1 MAGEVWQS
9 GTGRYTGTASIGELK
24 RFEALVREDERKIV
38 MNEPLTKEMW
48 QRFEDEI
55 RADERNASI
64 NAVLRVIK
72 ELYPA
77 LVLAAF
83 SNRDNAWVLNKV
95 KESIEKLKEKPND
108 PRSY

>member
-1 MAGEVWQS
+1 MRDAIEMAREAGLLTW
-9 GTGRYTGTASIGELK
+9 LK
-24 RFEALVREDERKIV
+24 PPEDVIERFKSFEALVRADERKIV

-95 KESIEKLKEKPND
+95 KESIEKLKEKT
-108 PRSY
+108 

>member
-1 MAGEVWQS
+1 MSREAIDQMWQKAMRQS
-9 GTGRYTGTASIGELK
+9 IEDNEMLTRYH
-24 RFEALVREDERKIV
+24 FDALVRADERKIV

-64 NAVLRVIK
+64 NAVLQVIK
-72 ELYPA
+72 ELRPA

-83 SNRDNAWVLNKV
+83 SNRDKAWALDKV
-95 KESIEKLKEKPND
+95 KESIEKLKEKSND
-108 PRSY
+108 